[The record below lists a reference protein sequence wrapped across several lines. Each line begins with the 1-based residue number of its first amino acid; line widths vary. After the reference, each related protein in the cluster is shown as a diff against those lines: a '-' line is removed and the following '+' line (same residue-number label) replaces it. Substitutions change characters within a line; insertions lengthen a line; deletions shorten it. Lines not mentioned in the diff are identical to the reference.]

1 MQPTT
6 TGQNRTGAATAEEGV
21 RAMLDANERWAPA
34 EPIDTT
40 LADADRGVY
49 LNESDSVGSIPPP
62 VTITGMLKTGFDK
75 LVGERPEVLMDK
87 IGERLAFERTGTRLY
102 DALIVK
108 YETLVEGDEMPELPA
123 PLDARSAGGAD
134 VAATLER
141 IRAEEHQHFLMLSE
155 VMTSLG
161 GDPTAQTPCA
171 NVTAVAST
179 GIMQVVTD
187 PRTTFAQSLNA
198 MLMAELA
205 DNAGWGLL
213 ITLAEDAGETDIA
226 QQFRKALAEE
236 EDHLVT
242 IKSWLT
248 ALVNAPAPTVAA

>member
-6 TGQNRTGAATAEEGV
+6 TGGNRTGAAMAEDGV
-21 RAMLDANERWAPA
+21 RAMLEANERWAPI

-49 LNESDSVGSIPPP
+49 VIESDAVGSIPPP
-62 VTITGMLKTGFDK
+62 ATIHGMLKTGFDK
-75 LVGERPEVLMDK
+75 LLGERPEVLMDK
-87 IGERLAFERTGTRLY
+87 IGERIAFERSGTRLY

-108 YETLVEGDEMPELPA
+108 YETLVEGGQMPDLPV
-123 PLDARSAGGAD
+123 PLDAGDAD
-134 VAATLER
+134 VPATLER
-141 IRAEEHQHFLMLSE
+141 IRAQEHEHFLMLSE

-171 NVTAVAST
+171 DVTGVASM

-198 MLMAELA
+198 VLIAELA
-205 DNAGWGLL
+205 DNAGWELL
-213 ITLAEDAGETDIA
+213 ISLAEQAGETDIA
-226 QQFRKALAEE
+226 QKFQRAMAEE
-236 EDHLVT
+236 EEHLVT
-242 IKSWLT
+242 VKAWLT
-248 ALVNAPAPTVAA
+248 ALVTAPTATVAA

>member
-1 MQPTT
+1 MQATT
-6 TGQNRTGAATAEEGV
+6 TGKNRTGAAMAEDGV
-21 RAMLDANERWAPA
+21 RAMLEASERWAPP

-40 LADADRGVY
+40 LAEADRSVY
-49 LNESDSVGSIPPP
+49 VIEADSVGSIPPP
-62 VTITGMLKTGFDK
+62 VTIQGMLKTGFDK
-75 LVGERPEVLMDK
+75 LIGERPEVLMDK

-108 YETLVEGDEMPELPA
+108 YETLAEGGEMPELPVA
-123 PLDARSAGGAD
+123 LDVGGAD
-134 VAATLER
+134 VPATLER
-141 IRAEEHQHFLMLSE
+141 IRAEEHAHFMMLSQ

-171 NVTAVAST
+171 DVTAVASM
-179 GIMQVVTD
+179 GLMQVVTD

-198 MLMAELA
+198 ILIAELA
-205 DNAGWGLL
+205 DNAGWDLL

-226 QQFRKALAEE
+226 QQFRQALAEE
-236 EDHLVT
+236 EEHLVT

-248 ALVNAPAPTVAA
+248 ALVTAPTATVAA

>member
-6 TGQNRTGAATAEEGV
+6 LGENRTGAAVAEEGV
-21 RAMLDANERWAPA
+21 AAMLEANERWAPL

-40 LADADRGVY
+40 LADADRSLY
-49 LNESDSVGSIPPP
+49 ISESDAVGSIPPP
-62 VTITGMLKTGFDK
+62 FTIQGKLKAGFDK
-75 LVGERPEVLMDK
+75 LVGERPEMLMDK

-108 YETLVEGDEMPELPA
+108 YETLAESGDEPELS
-123 PLDARSAGGAD
+123 ARLGSGSD
-134 VAATLER
+134 DMPSTLER
-141 IRAEEHQHFLMLSE
+141 IRAQEHEHFLMLSD
-155 VMTSLG
+155 VMRSLG

-171 NVTAVAST
+171 DVTATASM
-179 GIMQVVTD
+179 GLMQVVTD

-198 MLMAELA
+198 MLIAELA
-205 DNAGWGLL
+205 DNAGWELL

-226 QQFRKALAEE
+226 KQFQRAMAEE
-236 EDHLVT
+236 EEHLVT

-248 ALVNAPAPTVAA
+248 ALVSSNTASVAA

>member
-6 TGQNRTGAATAEEGV
+6 TGGNRTGAATAEDGV
-21 RAMLDANERWAPA
+21 RAMLEANERWAPI

-49 LNESDSVGSIPPP
+49 VIESDAVGSIPPP
-62 VTITGMLKTGFDK
+62 ATIHGMLKTGFDK
-75 LVGERPEVLMDK
+75 LLGERPEVLMDK
-87 IGERLAFERTGTRLY
+87 IGERIAFERSGTRLY

-108 YETLVEGDEMPELPA
+108 YETLVEGGQMPDLPV
-123 PLDARSAGGAD
+123 PLDAGDAD
-134 VAATLER
+134 VPATLER
-141 IRAEEHQHFLMLSE
+141 IRAQEHEHFLMLSE

-171 NVTAVAST
+171 NVTGVASM

-198 MLMAELA
+198 VLIAELA
-205 DNAGWGLL
+205 DNAGWELL
-213 ITLAEDAGETDIA
+213 ISLAEQAGETDIA
-226 QQFRKALAEE
+226 QKFQRAMAEE
-236 EDHLVT
+236 EEHLVT
-242 IKSWLT
+242 VKAWLT
-248 ALVNAPAPTVAA
+248 ALVTAPTATVAA